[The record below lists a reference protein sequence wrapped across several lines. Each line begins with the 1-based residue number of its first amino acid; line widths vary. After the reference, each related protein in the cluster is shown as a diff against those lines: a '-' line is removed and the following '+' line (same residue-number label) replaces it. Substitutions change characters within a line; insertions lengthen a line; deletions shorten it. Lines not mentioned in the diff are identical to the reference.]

1 MKICACVAEYNPFH
15 FGHVNHIRHMKETL
29 GFDRVIVL
37 MSGNFTQRGEPAVA
51 DKYTR
56 AVWAIEGGADLVLE
70 LPAVFA
76 TANAELFASGAMNL
90 IDALNAAQGICF
102 GAESGTTDEF
112 LSTARA
118 LNTETKEFQKTLK
131 KHLETGVSHAAA
143 RLAAVKELNIAGVNE
158 ALTETPNNILGVE
171 YTKRL
176 LKLKSKLEIYPL
188 IRENTHNDAALKKGV
203 TSATSIRGALAC
215 GEKRKLKKSVP
226 PYVFR
231 DLPAFL
237 PDCDKMILSH
247 LFTATAEEM
256 RLISDCTEGLENRIK
271 ALIKDNLVYPEAL
284 AKIAT
289 KRYTTA
295 RVRRICIAN
304 LLGIKES
311 LIRDALESKLYA
323 KALAVRADAVELLA
337 LVRKNAK
344 IPILTRKADFSAI
357 EKTAARVLEKDLLAN
372 DLYNLATGK
381 HTNEYQ
387 MITVPQ

>member
-37 MSGNFTQRGEPAVA
+37 MSGNFTQRGEAAVA

-70 LPAVFA
+70 LPTVFA
-76 TANAELFASGAMNL
+76 TANAELFASGAMNI
-90 IDALNAAQGICF
+90 IDALNAAQGVCF
-102 GAESGTTDEF
+102 GAESGTAEEF

-131 KHLETGVSHAAA
+131 RNLETGASYAAA
-143 RLAAVKELNIAGVNE
+143 RLATVKELNIAGLNE

-176 LKLKSKLEIYPL
+176 LKLKSDLEIYPL
-188 IRENTHNDAALKKGV
+188 IRENTHNDLSLKKGV
-203 TSATSIRGALAC
+203 TSATSIRNALAC
-215 GEKRKLKKSVP
+215 GEKRKIKKSIP
-226 PYVFR
+226 SYVFR
-231 DLPAFL
+231 TLPPFL
-237 PDCDKMILSH
+237 PDCDKMILTR
-247 LFTATAEEM
+247 LFTSSAEEM

-271 ALIKDNLVYPEAL
+271 ALIKDNLVYSEAL
-284 AKIAT
+284 AKITT

-295 RVRRICIAN
+295 RIRRICIAN
-304 LLGIKES
+304 LLRIEES
-311 LIRDALESKLYA
+311 LIRDALDAKLYA
-323 KALAVRADAVELLA
+323 KVLAVRADATDLLA

-344 IPILTRKADFSAI
+344 IPVLTRKADFSAI
-357 EKTAARVLEKDLLAN
+357 EKTASRVLEKDILAN
-372 DLYNLATGK
+372 DLYNLATGTR
-381 HTNEYQ
+381 TNEYQ
-387 MITVPQ
+387 MVTV